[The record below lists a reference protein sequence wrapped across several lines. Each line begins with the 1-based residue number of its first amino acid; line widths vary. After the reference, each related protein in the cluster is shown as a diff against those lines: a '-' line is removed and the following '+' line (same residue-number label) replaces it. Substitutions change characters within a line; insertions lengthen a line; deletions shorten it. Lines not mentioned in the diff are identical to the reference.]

1 MQTSAVIDHIVKWL
15 IQYLDQSGMKGFVVG
30 VSGGIDSAVT
40 STLCAKTGRPVKVLN
55 MPICQAAD
63 QVSRAANHIRWLAA
77 HYPTAE
83 GVTVDLTP
91 VFDSLKSAL
100 PEAIQ
105 DDLSMANTRS
115 RLRML
120 TLYGFSTHHRLLVAG
135 TGNKVEDF
143 GVGFYTKY
151 GDGGVDL
158 SPIADLMKSEV
169 YLLAE
174 ALGIIDDIILAPPTD
189 GLWSDN
195 RSDESQ
201 IGATYDELEWAMAYE
216 AGKCDEA
223 SVDARQREVL
233 AIFRKFNRINR
244 HKMVPIPVCT
254 IPNPIKE
261 EPMKLEAAIQS
272 ALEFENRIR
281 DLYIEAVARTDE
293 PAGKKIFQTL
303 ADDEQ
308 RHVDY
313 LESRLD
319 EWQKRGKI
327 SNEILASMVPDK
339 AAIRK
344 EAAALQSKISEDARG
359 LKQQML
365 SQALAMEI
373 ETSRFYKEMVD
384 QVASD
389 HRAMFAR
396 FLEIEDN
403 HIEAVQFE
411 LDHLS
416 NTGFWYGFEEFDM
429 ESV

>member
-1 MQTSAVIDHIVKWL
+1 
-15 IQYLDQSGMKGFVVG
+15 
-30 VSGGIDSAVT
+30 
-40 STLCAKTGRPVKVLN
+40 
-55 MPICQAAD
+55 
-63 QVSRAANHIRWLAA
+63 
-77 HYPTAE
+77 
-83 GVTVDLTP
+83 
-91 VFDSLKSAL
+91 
-100 PEAIQ
+100 
-105 DDLSMANTRS
+105 
-115 RLRML
+115 
-120 TLYGFSTHHRLLVAG
+120 
-135 TGNKVEDF
+135 
-143 GVGFYTKY
+143 
-151 GDGGVDL
+151 
-158 SPIADLMKSEV
+158 
-169 YLLAE
+169 
-174 ALGIIDDIILAPPTD
+174 
-189 GLWSDN
+189 
-195 RSDESQ
+195 
-201 IGATYDELEWAMAYE
+201 
-216 AGKCDEA
+216 
-223 SVDARQREVL
+223 
-233 AIFRKFNRINR
+233 
-244 HKMVPIPVCT
+244 
-254 IPNPIKE
+254 
-261 EPMKLEAAIQS
+261 MKLEAAIQS

-327 SNEILASMVPDK
+327 SNEILASVVPDK

-365 SQALAMEI
+365 SKALAMEI

-389 HRAMFAR
+389 HRAMFTR